1 MPNSPGHRTTR
12 SNSNTPTITLLDIK
26 TLIENTKTDILDNVR
41 TEVEK
46 LSDLFATLVNRID
59 NLEKRNAMM
68 DQKYSENIDRLNE
81 EVKQLR
87 LEKQKMKNEFLN
99 EMEQRNNRRGNIII
113 SGIPE
118 NIDGTADERKDKD
131 REIVEDI

>member
-118 NIDGTADERKDKD
+118 STDDTADERKDKD